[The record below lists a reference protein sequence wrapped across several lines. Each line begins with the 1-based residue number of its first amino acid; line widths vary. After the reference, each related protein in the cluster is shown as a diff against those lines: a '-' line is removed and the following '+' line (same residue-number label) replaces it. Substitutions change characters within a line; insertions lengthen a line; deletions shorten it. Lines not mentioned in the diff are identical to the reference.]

1 MNIKTEF
8 EQFLASK
15 AEEFVSR
22 KANMTIIEFREL
34 NAVLDTCGIDFSNLP
49 PLVDNLKTKRIRV
62 VTNVSPKDT
71 EWFIYKFLGNGKSYT
86 TSDIVDAF
94 KTEYAKELAGH
105 SEDTVTNKIQTSMV
119 SLRKKG
125 LVQKTTRIENSQAY
139 LYRAVRKT
147 RHDATATN

>member
-15 AEEFVSR
+15 AEEFVSK
-22 KANMTIIEFREL
+22 KANMTIVEFREL
-34 NAVLDTCGIDFSNLP
+34 NAVLDSCGIDFNNLP
-49 PLVDNLKTKRIRV
+49 AIIELPKTKRIRV
-62 VTNVSPKDT
+62 VTAVSPRDT
-71 EWFIYKFLGNGKSYT
+71 EWFIYNFLGNGKSYT
-86 TSDIVDAF
+86 TSDIIDAF

-105 SEDTVTNKIQTSMV
+105 SEDTVSNKIQTSMT

-125 LVQKTTRIENSQAY
+125 LVQKTTRIENTQAY

-147 RHDATATN
+147 RHDITATM